1 MMKAILGSAA
11 GGAVAGAIALAAS
24 AQSPRITEPAWSQ
37 PAVQTTSAYAMPVAS
52 APALRTA
59 LTNAPTLVDCE
70 SGQRAVLQQ
79 TVIDGREIARVACV
93 TELPG
98 PAMAYG
104 TPVAYVDPRSSSQ
117 PDIVQQPAVQRVV
130 TRPRVTRVSSARE
143 VEPRR
148 SWKKSALI
156 IGGSTAGA
164 AGIGGLIGGK
174 KGALIGAGVGGG
186 AAAIYEAMKR
196 K

>member
-24 AQSPRITEPAWSQ
+24 AQPPRVIEPAWSQ
-37 PAVQTTSAYAMPVAS
+37 PAVQPSAYAMPVDN
-52 APALRTA
+52 APVLRTA

-70 SGQRAVLQQ
+70 PGQRAVLQQ
-79 TVIDGREIARVACV
+79 TLIDGRQLARVACV
-93 TELPG
+93 TEQ
-98 PAMAYG
+98 PATMAYG

-117 PDIVQQPAVQRVV
+117 PDIVQQPPVQRVV
-130 TRPRVTRVSSARE
+130 SRPRATRVSSVQRE
-143 VEPRR
+143 VEPKR
-148 SWKKSALI
+148 SWKRTALI